1 MPTPS
6 TSTLQLDL
14 RGLRCPLPLLRLK
27 MQLAQLPAGSRV
39 LALSSDPGSAQDI
52 PRFLAQAG
60 HELLAMS
67 CQDEVWSFDLRK
79 RLN

>member
-1 MPTPS
+1 
-6 TSTLQLDL
+6 
-14 RGLRCPLPLLRLK
+14 

-79 RLN
+79 RLS

>member
-1 MPTPS
+1 MS
-6 TSTLQLDL
+6 TTLPAPLQLDL

-39 LALSSDPGSAQDI
+39 IALSSDPGSAQDI

-67 CQDEVWSFDLRK
+67 CQDQVWSFDLRK
-79 RLN
+79 RMA